1 MHSQHN
7 KHTEE
12 VQRTER
18 FSSLPPSWGSAA
30 RTQNSYPSLWFLQG
44 AGDGESGSRW
54 ELRLAA
60 RWPQKLACGLSVS
73 SVYPQVPVWLVGAPA
88 KKVRAICTLLC
99 VCVCVCMCL
108 SMLKKDLLSILLK
121 SVTWD
126 KVQHLWPSLWTTQLL
141 LLLAQQQQ
149 PLPVWGGEE
158 SRGPGPWATPAED
171 AGPALCWQ
179 MSGAVRKTRILSCRK
194 VIKPAQAALC
204 RKVIFKAERTLEQLP
219 E

>member
-7 KHTEE
+7 KHIEE

-60 RWPQKLACGLSVS
+60 RWPQKLACGLRQCQLHLS
-73 SVYPQVPVWLVGAPA
+73 SGSCVAGGSTSKESQSNLYTA
-88 KKVRAICTLLC
+88 LC
-99 VCVCVCMCL
+99 VCVCVCL

-171 AGPALCWQ
+171 AGRWAVW
-179 MSGAVRKTRILSCRK
+179 SGRPGFWAIGRW
-194 VIKPAQAALC
+194 
-204 RKVIFKAERTLEQLP
+204 
-219 E
+219 

>member
-1 MHSQHN
+1 MQP
-7 KHTEE
+7 EP
-12 VQRTER
+12 RTLTR
-18 FSSLPPSWGSAA
+18 PSDSCRGQGTA
-30 RTQNSYPSLWFLQG
+30 RVAP
-44 AGDGESGSRW
+44 GESSDWLPGDPRS
-54 ELRLAA
+54 LHVASD
-60 RWPQKLACGLSVS
+60 SVS

-99 VCVCVCMCL
+99 VCVCVCVCVCL

-171 AGPALCWQ
+171 AGRWAVW
-179 MSGAVRKTRILSCRK
+179 SGRPGFWAIGRW
-194 VIKPAQAALC
+194 
-204 RKVIFKAERTLEQLP
+204 
-219 E
+219 